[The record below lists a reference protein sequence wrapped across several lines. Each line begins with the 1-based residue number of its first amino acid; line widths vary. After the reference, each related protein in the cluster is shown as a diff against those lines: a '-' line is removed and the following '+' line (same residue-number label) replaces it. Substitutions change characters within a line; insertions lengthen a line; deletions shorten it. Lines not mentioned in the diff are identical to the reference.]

1 MLQNVLWPI
10 DKLQLRN
17 YQIPEGYNNLEEF
30 SATDDGKYGVFL
42 YNIYECTMNAW
53 YCAFAIYDNTDFKT
67 PLVHLHADQR
77 PIFCQFHGKTFDYAP
92 LSNCFIMVYS
102 AYKPDSKR
110 PTMPY
115 LFVKPLEKKFAL
127 LPWDFTSI
135 YYGFAEIENNTLKLY
150 EKSPTQLDYYEE
162 RNKHKRKTG
171 MKIRLHELTWYD
183 TNDIDRAYSIY
194 HDASANYDVFTRNID
209 AALPSRLQ
217 QKYALPE
224 AERE

>member
-10 DKLQLRN
+10 DKLQLSN

-30 SATDDGKYGVFL
+30 SVTDDGKYGVFL
-42 YNIYECTMNAW
+42 YNIYERTMNAW
-53 YCAFAIYDNTDFKT
+53 YCAFAIYGNTDFKT

-77 PIFCQFHGKTFDYAP
+77 PIFCKFHGKTFDYAP

-150 EKSPTQLDYYEE
+150 EKSPTQLDCYEE
-162 RNKHKRKTG
+162 RNKHTRKTG
-171 MKIRLHELTWYD
+171 MKFIHIFTETSSHLLHK
-183 TNDIDRAYSIY
+183 IVYSKGGRPLDSLLCCI
-194 HDASANYDVFTRNID
+194 HVFTR
-209 AALPSRLQ
+209 LRLRSCIPRSPF
-217 QKYALPE
+217 AP
-224 AERE
+224 RS